1 MSEIV
6 RRVSIA
12 APPGTVFE
20 VLTDH
25 RRYIDFLPLRGAKL
39 EREGVPAP
47 NGVGAVRASRL
58 IGPPIRE
65 EVTAYEPPRRFA
77 YKMLSGLPM
86 RDYHGEV
93 ALTEGPGGS
102 TEVSYIVRTVLAR
115 PAPDYLA
122 IPVAHAIAWAILRG
136 VKRQS
141 ERRTAAPRPT
151 ET

>member
-6 RRVSIA
+6 RRASIA

-25 RRYIDFLPLRGAKL
+25 RRYTEFLPLRGARL
-39 EREGVPAP
+39 EHEGVPAP
-47 NGVGAVRASRL
+47 NGVGAVRALRV
-58 IGPPIRE
+58 IGRPIRE
-65 EVTAYEPPRRFA
+65 EVTAYEPPRRCA

-93 ALTEGPGGS
+93 ALAEGAGGS
-102 TEVSYIVRTVLAR
+102 TEVSYTVRTGVAL
-115 PAPDYLA
+115 PLPDYVA

-136 VKRQS
+136 VKHQS
-141 ERRTAAPRPT
+141 ERSAAASRPT
-151 ET
+151 GT